1 MCCWSGGAE
10 AVQAGH
16 PLLSLH
22 SRVPLAARRGRYCG
36 LFCASGAGIPRS
48 LRSRPFRFER
58 GVWPPLSFGH
68 FPRERGQT
76 YASGVSAVSGGN
88 LRGWRLGRC
97 RLLVR

>member
-1 MCCWSGGAE
+1 MCCWSGVAE
-10 AVQAGH
+10 VVQAGH
-16 PLLSLH
+16 PLLSLR
-22 SRVPLAARRGRYCG
+22 SRVPLAARRGRCCG

-48 LRSRPFRFER
+48 LRSRPFRFES

-76 YASGVSAVSGGN
+76 CLCDFREWS
-88 LRGWRLGRC
+88 LGRC

>member
-1 MCCWSGGAE
+1 MIF
-10 AVQAGH
+10 
-16 PLLSLH
+16 
-22 SRVPLAARRGRYCG
+22 RGPS
-36 LFCASGAGIPRS
+36 APGIPRS

-76 YASGVSAVSGGN
+76 YASGVAAVSGGN